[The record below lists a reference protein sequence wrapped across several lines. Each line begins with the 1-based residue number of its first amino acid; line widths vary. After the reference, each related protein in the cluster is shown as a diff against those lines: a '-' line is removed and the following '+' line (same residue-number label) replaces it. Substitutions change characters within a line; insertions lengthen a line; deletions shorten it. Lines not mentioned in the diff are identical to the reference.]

1 MSEKKIDKLLST
13 YQPTFLTSFLT
24 EVKYIVILIL
34 TIGELN
40 LAQDKAVINGIV
52 NDATDKS
59 PLWGVTVLVK
69 GTSVGTI
76 TDDEGKFSL
85 HNISL
90 GKIILVF
97 RYIGYQTEEKE
108 INITSGR
115 ISNVDIN
122 LKPKPLEGKE
132 IVVSA
137 QLRGQQAA
145 INQQLTSNTIVNV
158 VSSDKLRELP
168 DQNIAESLA
177 RLPSIS
183 LQREGGE
190 GQKVVVR
197 GLAPKFNYITVNG
210 EKVPSTDPE
219 DRSVDL
225 SMISPDA
232 LAGVEVYKSLTPD
245 MDADAVGGTVNLVLK
260 KASSGFQGEAVIQP
274 GYNNHEKDYGVYKG
288 IARVSQRFFDDKLG
302 IIASGNIQR
311 ANRSS
316 DYLDADYEFMREKT
330 GSEERAVYQINNLN
344 LADRK
349 EIRDRIGGS
358 VVIDYDWGN
367 HSFMFS
373 SFAAKTDRNELRRRK
388 RYQVGSSY
396 IGYELRDEKNSTLL
410 WTNNLSGSHKFD
422 FMEADWRTSYSVSE
436 NNTPF
441 SNTYTF
447 REEGAYK
454 SDLIDDKGPTYIP
467 AGAKNTLS
475 ETYFKEI
482 DLDSSLVKDADFTF
496 QANAKIP
503 FNFRNDISGFIKLG
517 GKYRAKNRDRDN
529 TRYWT
534 SHFDIDDLGK
544 MINADPSAYYRS
556 FALDR
561 QRRVLISNFIDPN
574 WHAENFQNGQ
584 YDFGPGLD
592 LGSLNDFKN
601 YFRNFTLA
609 NKTGFFV
616 FDPIVVLDSYEAKEK
631 VAAGYVMGQFNIG
644 SDLMILPGV
653 RYEKTMTSYF
663 GRLGRLTAA
672 KEQDISGL
680 KDSTGT
686 RSYEEFLPM
695 FQARYKFGTWMN
707 VRAAVTRTLSRPN
720 YFELVPWERI
730 KVTDKT
736 IERGRA
742 DLKHTK
748 VWNYDLFFSFYNNW
762 GLLTV
767 GVFYKELR
775 DVDFIRVSRITEK
788 GPLFG
793 YTLTQPE
800 NASGLSFVEGFELDL
815 QANLSFLPS
824 PFDGIVIG
832 ANYSRMNSK
841 TFFPFLVVKPNPNPP
856 FNVTYVDT
864 TRENRMPGQ
873 ADYIGNFIIG
883 YDKGGFNGRVSVRFQ
898 GSSLSTVGR
907 RPEEDGYVDAS
918 FRVDIALQ
926 QKITDMI
933 RVYLNFNN
941 ITNETDASYYGIQ
954 SFTQRN
960 EYYGWTADLGIKLR
974 F

>member
-1 MSEKKIDKLLST
+1 MV
-13 YQPTFLTSFLT
+13 FLKFNSRFYIFFLFN
-24 EVKYIVILIL
+24 IIFISSLNAQSSSI
-34 TIGELN
+34 IG
-40 LAQDKAVINGIV
+40 KVT
-52 NDATDKS
+52 DASDNS
-59 PLWGVTVLVK
+59 PLWGTNIIVM
-69 GTSVGTI
+69 GTSLGTT
-76 TDDEGKFSL
+76 TDAEGRYRLTGIKPG
-85 HNISL
+85 HA
-90 GKIILVF
+90 IIIF
-97 RYIGYQTEEKE
+97 RYIGYRTDSVKVE
-108 INITSGR
+108 ILSGKT
-115 ISNVDIN
+115 IKIDVKLESEIV
-122 LKPKPLEGKE
+122 EGKE
-132 IVVSA
+132 IVVTA
-137 QLRGQQAA
+137 QLQGQQAA

-197 GLAPKFNYITVNG
+197 GLAPKFNSITVNG

-219 DRSVDL
+219 DRSIDL

-260 KASSGFQGEAVIQP
+260 RASSGFQGEAVIQP

-358 VVIDYDWGN
+358 VVIDYDWRN

-422 FMEADWRTSYSVSE
+422 FMEADWRTSYSISE

-454 SDLIDDKGPTYIP
+454 SDLIDDKGPTFIP
-467 AGAKNTLS
+467 SGAKNTLS

-496 QANAKIP
+496 QIDAKIP
-503 FNFRNDISGFIKLG
+503 FNFSNNISGFIKLG
-517 GKYRAKNRDRDN
+517 SKYRAKNRNRDN
-529 TRYWT
+529 TRFWT
-534 SHFDIDDLGK
+534 SHFGIDELGK
-544 MINADPSAYYRS
+544 MIYADPSVFYRS
-556 FALDR
+556 FELDR
-561 QRRVLISNFIDPN
+561 QRRVLINNFIDPS

-592 LGSLNDFKN
+592 LRSLNDFKN

-609 NKTGFFV
+609 DKSSFFV
-616 FDPIVVLDSYEAKEK
+616 LDPIVVLDSYEAKEK
-631 VAAGYVMGQFNIG
+631 VAADYVMSQFNIG
-644 SDLMILPGV
+644 SNLMMLLGV

-672 KEQDISGL
+672 KEQDISRL

-686 RSYEEFLPM
+686 RSYEEILPM
-695 FQARYKFGTWMN
+695 FQTMYKFGTWMN

-730 KVTDKT
+730 KITEKT

-762 GLLTV
+762 GLLTA
-767 GVFYKELR
+767 GVFYKELY
-775 DVDFIRVSRITEK
+775 DVDFLRVSRITEK
-788 GPLFG
+788 GLLFG

-800 NASGLSFVEGFELDL
+800 NAAGLSFVKGFELDL
-815 QANLSFLPS
+815 QANLSFLPK

-841 TFFPFLVVKPNPNPP
+841 TFFPFLIVKPNPNPP
-856 FNVTYVDT
+856 FNVMYVDT
-864 TRENRMPGQ
+864 MRENRMPGQ
-873 ADYIGNFIIG
+873 ADYIGNFVIG
-883 YDKGGFNGRVSVRFQ
+883 YDKGGFNGRVSIRFQ
-898 GSSLSTVGR
+898 GSSLSKVGR

-918 FRVDIALQ
+918 FRVDIAVQ
-926 QKITDMI
+926 QKITDII
-933 RVYLNFNN
+933 RIYLNFNN
-941 ITNETDASYYGIQ
+941 ITNETDASYFGIQ
-954 SFTQRN
+954 RFTERN
-960 EYYGWTADLGIKLR
+960 EYYGWTADFGVRIK

>member
-1 MSEKKIDKLLST
+1 MYFFNNNHKVFFSFIFFILSLSL
-13 YQPTFLTSFLT
+13 Y
-24 EVKYIVILIL
+24 
-34 TIGELN
+34 
-40 LAQDKAVINGIV
+40 AQSGSVTGKVT
-52 NDATDKS
+52 DAADNS
-59 PLWGVTVLVK
+59 PMWGTNIMVL
-69 GTSVGTI
+69 GTSLGTTTNADGNYRLTGI
-76 TDDEGKFSL
+76 P
-85 HNISL
+85 L
-90 GKIILVF
+90 GKVTIIF
-97 RYIGYQTEEKE
+97 RYIGYHADSVQVGIIAGKTTSLDVKLKTEVIE
-108 INITSGR
+108 GR
-115 ISNVDIN
+115 
-122 LKPKPLEGKE
+122 E
-132 IVVSA
+132 IVVTA
-137 QLRGQQAA
+137 QLQGQQAA
-145 INQQLTSNTIVNV
+145 INQQLTSNKIVNV

-168 DQNIAESLA
+168 DQNIAESLG

-183 LQREGGE
+183 LERAGGE

-197 GLAPKFNYITVNG
+197 GLAPKFNSITVNG

-225 SMISPDA
+225 SMISSDA

-245 MDADAVGGTVNLVLK
+245 MDGDAVGGTVNLVLK
-260 KASSGFQGEAVIQP
+260 KASPGFQGEATIQP
-274 GYNNHEKDYGVYKG
+274 GYNNHEKDYGLYKG

-311 ANRSS
+311 VNRSS

-330 GSEERAVYQINNLN
+330 GTEERAVYQINNLN

-358 VVIDYDWGN
+358 VVIDYDLGN

-388 RYQVGSSY
+388 RYQVGASY
-396 IGYELRDEKNSTLL
+396 IVYDLRDEKNSTLL

-441 SNTYTF
+441 SNSYIF

-454 SDLIDDKGPTYIP
+454 GDLIDDKGPTYIP
-467 AGAKNTLS
+467 AGAKNTIS

-482 DLDSSLVKDADFTF
+482 DLDSSFVKDADFTF
-496 QANAKIP
+496 QADAKIP
-503 FNFRNDISGFIKLG
+503 FNFRDDISGFIKLG

-544 MINADPSAYYRS
+544 MIYADPSAYYRS

-574 WHAENFQNGQ
+574 WQTDNFQNGQ

-601 YFRNFTLA
+601 NFRNFTLA
-609 NKTGFFV
+609 DKTKFFV

-631 VAAGYVMGQFNIG
+631 IAAGYVMGQFNIG

-695 FQARYKFGTWMN
+695 FQARYKVGAWMD

-742 DLKHTK
+742 DLIHAK

-762 GLLTV
+762 GLLTA

-775 DVDFIRVSRITEK
+775 DVDFIRVSRITER

-800 NASGLSFVEGFELDL
+800 NASGLSFVKGFELDL

-856 FNVTYVDT
+856 YNVTYVDT
-864 TRENRMPGQ
+864 MRENRMPGQ
-873 ADYIGNFIIG
+873 ADYIGNFVIG
-883 YDKGGFNGRVSVRFQ
+883 YDKDGFNGRVSMRFQ

-926 QKITDMI
+926 QKITNMI

-960 EYYGWTADLGIKLR
+960 EYYGWTADIGIKLK

>member
-1 MSEKKIDKLLST
+1 MRCFKQNFKIIFNILFIFLSCSL
-13 YQPTFLTSFLT
+13 YAQRGSIAG
-24 EVKYIVILIL
+24 KVI
-34 TIGELN
+34 
-40 LAQDKAVINGIV
+40 
-52 NDATDKS
+52 DATDGS
-59 PLWGVTVLVK
+59 PLWGTNIILL
-69 GTSVGTI
+69 GTSLGTT
-76 TDDEGKFSL
+76 TDAEGRYRLTGIPQGNVTFIFRYLGYHPDTVKVRIVEGKTT
-85 HNISL
+85 NIDV
-90 GKIILVF
+90 K
-97 RYIGYQTEEKE
+97 
-108 INITSGR
+108 
-115 ISNVDIN
+115 
-122 LKPKPLEGKE
+122 LKPELIEGKE
-132 IVVSA
+132 IIVTA
-137 QLRGQQAA
+137 QLQGQQAA

-168 DQNIAESLA
+168 DQNIAESLG

-183 LQREGGE
+183 LERAGGE

-197 GLAPKFNYITVNG
+197 GLAPKFNSITVNG
-210 EKVPSTDPE
+210 EKIPSTDPE

-245 MDADAVGGTVNLVLK
+245 MDGDAVGGTVNLVLK
-260 KASSGFQGEAVIQP
+260 KASPGFQGEADIQP
-274 GYNNHEKDYGVYKG
+274 GYNNHEKDYSLYKG
-288 IARVSQRFFDDKLG
+288 IVRVSQRFLDNKLG
-302 IIASGNIQR
+302 VIASGNIQR

-330 GSEERAVYQINNLN
+330 GTEERAVYQINNLN

-358 VVIDYDWGN
+358 VVIDYGLGN

-388 RYQVGSSY
+388 RYQVGASY
-396 IGYELRDEKNSTLL
+396 IVYELRDQENSTLM

-422 FMEADWRTSYSVSE
+422 FMEAEWRTSYSISK

-441 SNTYTF
+441 SNSYIF

-454 SDLIDDKGPTYIP
+454 SDLIDDKGPAYIP
-467 AGAKNTLS
+467 AGAKNTIS

-496 QANAKIP
+496 QADAKIP
-503 FNFRNDISGFIKLG
+503 FNFKNNISGFIKLG
-517 GKYRAKNRDRDN
+517 SKYRAKNRDRDN

-534 SHFDIDDLGK
+534 SHFGIDDLGK
-544 MINADPSAYYRS
+544 MIYANPSAFYRS

-574 WHAENFQNGQ
+574 WHAENFLNGQ

-592 LGSLNDFKN
+592 VGLLNDFKN
-601 YFRNFTLA
+601 NFRNFTLA
-609 NKTGFFV
+609 DNTGLFIL
-616 FDPIVVLDSYEAKEK
+616 DPIVVLDSYEAKEK

-695 FQARYKFGTWMN
+695 LQVRYRIGTFMN
-707 VRAAVTRTLSRPN
+707 VRAAVTKTLSRPN

-730 KVTDKT
+730 KITDKT

-742 DLKHTK
+742 DLKHTT
-748 VWNYDLFFSFYNNW
+748 VWNYDLFFSFYNDW
-762 GLLTV
+762 GLLTA

-775 DVDFIRVSRITEK
+775 DVDFIRVSRITEQ
-788 GPLFG
+788 GSLFG

-800 NASGLSFVEGFELDL
+800 NAPGLSFVKGVELDL

-832 ANYSRMNSK
+832 VNYSRMNSK
-841 TFFPFLVVKPNPNPP
+841 TFFPFLVVKTNPKPP
-856 FNVTYVDT
+856 FNSVYVDT
-864 TRENRMPGQ
+864 MRENRMPGQ
-873 ADYIGNFIIG
+873 ADYIGNFVIG
-883 YDKGGFNGRVSVRFQ
+883 YSKGGFNGRVSMRLQ

-926 QKITDMI
+926 QKITNMF

-941 ITNETDASYYGIQ
+941 ITNEKDASYYGIQ
-954 SFTQRN
+954 SFTERN
-960 EYYGWTADLGIKLR
+960 EYYGWTADLGVRII